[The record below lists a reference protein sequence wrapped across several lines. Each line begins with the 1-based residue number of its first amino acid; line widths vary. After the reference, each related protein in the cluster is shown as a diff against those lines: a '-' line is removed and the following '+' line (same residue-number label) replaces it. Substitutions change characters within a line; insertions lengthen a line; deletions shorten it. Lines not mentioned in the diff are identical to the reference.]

1 MKPGSW
7 LVLTIVLSALV
18 LALVALKLRAPMP
31 KRIVPPP
38 TGPVTLPSTSPS
50 SDPSPR
56 PRS

>member
-18 LALVALKLRAPMP
+18 LALVALKLRAPIP

-38 TGPVTLPSTSPS
+38 PGPVTLPSFPPS
-50 SDPSPR
+50 TA